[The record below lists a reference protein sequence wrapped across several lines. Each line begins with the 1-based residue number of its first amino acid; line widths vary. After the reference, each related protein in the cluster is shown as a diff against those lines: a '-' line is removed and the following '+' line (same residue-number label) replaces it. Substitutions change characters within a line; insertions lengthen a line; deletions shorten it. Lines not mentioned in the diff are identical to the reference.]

1 MKCKD
6 HLFSGLHIYRG
17 RFRVRVYPDHAIGVA
32 IRVYNILLCISLVC
46 WRICT

>member
-1 MKCKD
+1 MKCKNN
-6 HLFSGLHIYRG
+6 LFSGLHIYRG
-17 RFRVRVYPDHAIGVA
+17 HFRVRVDPDHAIGVA

>member
-17 RFRVRVYPDHAIGVA
+17 RFRVRAYPDHAIGVA
-32 IRVYNILLCISLVC
+32 I
-46 WRICT
+46 